1 MPNKYVRF
9 ITTASSTA
17 GPVLSD
23 AVVEELSEQLD
34 QILAKGPLGFA
45 DDEPQPLLFRD
56 LAKLGDDTPTGD
68 ASAAPVWQITNIWE
82 AAPRLQTIAEPSV
95 HRPGNPA
102 AD

>member
-1 MPNKYVRF
+1 MLNAEQIRTF
-9 ITTASSTA
+9 HHDGFLNA

-68 ASAAPVWQITNIWE
+68 ASAAPVWRS
-82 AAPRLQTIAEPSV
+82 A
-95 HRPGNPA
+95 
-102 AD
+102 